1 VVSELMTNALRH
13 ALPGSGHTRPRRPI
27 RLGLPPAR
35 ALRAVR
41 GRRPGHD
48 RSGAT
53 NARLPRRDRPRTAPH
68 LRAQRPVGLHH
79 AQPDR
84 KGRVGPVHRTARTAF
99 PGPVPGQARPRPG
112 AGNNTLTTGT
122 STARRGPRAQGRP
135 GRRDSAILSPPG
147 TDAMAG
153 RGSAGRAA
161 DLPGPTRPV
170 PVASWCRRRAKYEL
184 GHGQGRAPVPAVHS
198 PAPATLS
205 GLVVREPGAPAGRD
219 ARPSPK
225 GCSCPPR

>member
-84 KGRVGPVHRTARTAF
+84 KGRVGPVRPAADTAG
-99 PGPVPGQARPRPG
+99 PGPVP
-112 AGNNTLTTGT
+112 
-122 STARRGPRAQGRP
+122 SRP
-135 GRRDSAILSPPG
+135 GRDP
-147 TDAMAG
+147 
-153 RGSAGRAA
+153 
-161 DLPGPTRPV
+161 
-170 PVASWCRRRAKYEL
+170 
-184 GHGQGRAPVPAVHS
+184 
-198 PAPATLS
+198 
-205 GLVVREPGAPAGRD
+205 VREPDNLAQPASMNDPPPGRPRQEHRVL
-219 ARPSPK
+219 AC
-225 GCSCPPR
+225 GPPPQVTCG